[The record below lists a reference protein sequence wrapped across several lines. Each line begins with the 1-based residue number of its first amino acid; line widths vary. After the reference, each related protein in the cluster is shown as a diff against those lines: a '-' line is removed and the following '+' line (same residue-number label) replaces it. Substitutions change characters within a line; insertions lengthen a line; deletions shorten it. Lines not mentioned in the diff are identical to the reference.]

1 VVVVGRRDALDAAP
15 RRVLGVHHV
24 ATLTRERYEAV
35 VERLTNGRDRLQ
47 SVCDGGVG
55 RGRL

>member
-35 VERLTNGRDRLQ
+35 VELTNGRDRLR
-47 SVCDGGVG
+47 SVSDGGVG

>member
-1 VVVVGRRDALDAAP
+1 MVVVGRRDALDAAP

-35 VERLTNGRDRLQ
+35 VELTNGRDRLR
-47 SVCDGGVG
+47 SVSDGGVG

>member
-1 VVVVGRRDALDAAP
+1 VVGRRDALDAAP
-15 RRVLGVHHV
+15 PRVLGVHHV